1 MAMANELKI
10 TLKKSVIGSTK
21 KVRATATGLGLT
33 KTNKTIVRKDTPEIR
48 GMVNKVQHLVEVE
61 EI

>member
-1 MAMANELKI
+1 MIMANELKI

-21 KVRATATGLGLT
+21 SVRATATGLGLT
-33 KTNKTIVRKDTPEIR
+33 RTNKTVVRKNTPEMR
-48 GMVNKVQHLVEVE
+48 GMIKKLQHLIDVE

>member
-1 MAMANELKI
+1 MLMANELKI
-10 TLKKSVIGSTK
+10 TLKKSVIGSTEK
-21 KVRATATGLGLT
+21 IRATATGLGLT

-48 GMVNKVQHLVEVE
+48 GMISKVQHLVEVE

>member
-1 MAMANELKI
+1 MVMANELKI

-21 KVRATATGLGLT
+21 KVRDTATGLGLT

-48 GMVNKVQHLVEVE
+48 GMVSKVQHLVEVE

>member
-1 MAMANELKI
+1 MVMANELKI
-10 TLKKSVIGSTK
+10 TLKKSVIGTTE
-21 KVRATATGLGLT
+21 KVRATATGLGLS

-48 GMVNKVQHLVEVE
+48 GMINKMHNLVEVE